1 MTITCVAWGNL
12 LSGAKFLR
20 AFTIFTAAI
29 LASASPAFAQT
40 GPNTAPPGAD
50 GAGPPDN
57 NRVTIG
63 IGAATLPDYE
73 GASSNTITPG
83 AVAIGVV
90 GGHDFFTRGTQLYV
104 NLLKSNPGPVLNYE
118 IGVIGALRFQRTNR
132 VDNRQVRALGE
143 LDTAYEVGGY
153 AGVSKT
159 GVITSPYD
167 TLTARVAYVR
177 DVSNTHDSYVI
188 TPQVNYTTPLSI
200 RTIVS
205 LGASADY
212 VGKGYGRTYFG
223 VSPIGTRLSGLRS
236 YDIND
241 SGFKNVNVSLFVLQS
256 LSGDIR
262 RGLGVGAGVLY
273 GKMLGKYK
281 DSPLVR
287 DVGDSDQLAAAA
299 GLTYTF

>member
-1 MTITCVAWGNL
+1 M
-12 LSGAKFLR
+12 R
-20 AFTIFTAAI
+20 ALTLAISAAV
-29 LASASPAFAQT
+29 LAAASPALAQNA
-40 GPNTAPPGAD
+40 PNAAPPGAGGD
-50 GAGPPDN
+50 AADN
-57 NRVTIG
+57 NRLTLG

-73 GASSNTITPG
+73 GANSNTITPG

-104 NLLKSNPGPVLNYE
+104 NLLKTQPGPVLNYE
-118 IGVIGALRFQRTNR
+118 LGVIGALRFQRTNK
-132 VDNRQVRALGE
+132 VDNLQVRALGE

-159 GVITSPYD
+159 GVITSDYD
-167 TLTARVAYVR
+167 TLTARVAYVH
-177 DVSNTHDSYVI
+177 DVSSTHDSYVI
-188 TPQVNYTTPLSI
+188 TPQINYTTPLSI
-200 RTIVS
+200 RTLVS
-205 LGASADY
+205 IGASADY

-223 VSPIGTRLSGLRS
+223 VTPIGTRLSGLRT

-241 SGFKNVNVSLFVLQS
+241 SGFKNWNVSFFVLQS

-262 RGLGVGAGVLY
+262 HGLGVGAGVLY

-281 DSPLVR
+281 NSPLVR
-287 DVGDSDQLAAAA
+287 DVGDADQLAAAA

>member
-1 MTITCVAWGNL
+1 M
-12 LSGAKFLR
+12 R
-20 AFTIFTAAI
+20 AFSLALSVAV
-29 LASASPAFAQT
+29 LASASPVLAQNA
-40 GPNTAPPGAD
+40 PNAAPPGVD
-50 GAGPPDN
+50 GNTAPDN
-57 NRVTIG
+57 NRLTIG

-73 GASSNTITPG
+73 GADSNSITPG

-104 NLLKSNPGPVLNYE
+104 NLLKSQPGPVLNYE
-118 IGVIGALRFQRTNR
+118 IGVIGAARFQRTGK

-143 LDTAYEVGGY
+143 IDSAYEVGGY

-159 GVITSPYD
+159 GVITSEYD
-167 TLTARVAYVR
+167 TLTARVAYVH

-188 TPQVNYTTPLSI
+188 TPQINYTTPLSI
-200 RTIVS
+200 RTLVS
-205 LGASADY
+205 IGASADY

-223 VSPIGTRLSGLRS
+223 VSPIGTRLSGLRT

-241 SGFKNVNVSLFVLQS
+241 SGFKNFNVSAFVLQS

-262 RGLGVGAGVLY
+262 HGWGLGAGVLY
-273 GKMLGKYK
+273 GRMLGKYK
-281 DSPLVR
+281 NSPLVR
-287 DVGDSDQLAAAA
+287 DVGDADQLAAAA

>member
-1 MTITCVAWGNL
+1 
-12 LSGAKFLR
+12 LR
-20 AFTIFTAAI
+20 ALTLALSAAV
-29 LASASPAFAQT
+29 LVSASPAFAQSE
-40 GPNTAPPGAD
+40 PNAAPPGAD
-50 GAGPPDN
+50 GNMTPDN
-57 NRVTIG
+57 NRLTIG

-73 GASSNTITPG
+73 GANSNSITPG

-90 GGHDFFTRGTQLYV
+90 DGHDFFTRGTQLYV
-104 NLLKSNPGPVLNYE
+104 NLLKSQPGPVLNYE
-118 IGVIGALRFQRTNR
+118 IGVIGAARFQRTGK

-143 LDTAYEVGGY
+143 LDAAYEVGGY
-153 AGVSKT
+153 VGLSKT

-167 TLTARVAYVR
+167 TLTARVAYVH

-188 TPQVNYTTPLSI
+188 TPQINYTTPLSI
-200 RTIVS
+200 RTLVS
-205 LGASADY
+205 VGASADY

-223 VSPIGTRLSGLRS
+223 VTPIGTTLSGLRS

-241 SGFKNVNVSLFVLQS
+241 SGFKNVNVSFFVLQS

-262 RGLGVGAGVLY
+262 HGLGVGAGVLY

-281 DSPLVR
+281 NSPLVR
-287 DVGDSDQLAAAA
+287 DVGDSDQIAAAA